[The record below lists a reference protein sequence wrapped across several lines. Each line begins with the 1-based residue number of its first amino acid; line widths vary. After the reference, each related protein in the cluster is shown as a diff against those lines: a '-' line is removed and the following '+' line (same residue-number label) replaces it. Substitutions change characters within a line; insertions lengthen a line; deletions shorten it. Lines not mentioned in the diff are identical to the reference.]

1 MKLTLALLVTGILAD
16 DADHTL
22 AADDA
27 AGFTEGLDGGTDS
40 HGDGKRDKKRAR
52 FERGGWGAYWSATE
66 ISFRKPKL

>member
-1 MKLTLALLVTGILAD
+1 MKLTLALLVAGILAD

-40 HGDGKRDKKRAR
+40 HGDEKGDEKRACLG
-52 FERGGWGAYWSATE
+52 RGGWGAYWSAT
-66 ISFRKPKL
+66 